1 MRVESAGRTE
11 EMRRVVPEPELD
23 LGGIGRALWTHRN
36 WVIGPT
42 LLALLASAAFVNIVK
57 PRYTAESRVLL
68 EMQNSFLPG
77 DDPKPDGSGP
87 SLDAEAVGSQIQLVT
102 SRDVARRAIKEIGLL
117 GNPEFDPMAG
127 GMGAVTRMLVL
138 LGLKRDPTQ
147 LSPEDRVLEN
157 YYDKL
162 QVYSPTKTRVLNIE
176 FQAHDSDLAAKAA
189 NTIATIY
196 LDFQQ
201 DAKRANARSAAE
213 SLAKIVE
220 GLKTQV
226 AAAEAKAEDFRAEA
240 GLLVGT
246 NNTTIT
252 AQQLGEVNAEL
263 AKARTAQADAQAKAK
278 LIREMLREGKV
289 SEIPDVANN
298 DLIRRISE
306 QRVTLKAQLALESRT
321 LLPGHPRIK
330 ELSAQLADLDSELRV
345 AADKAARTLENDS
358 KIAGQRVQNL
368 QSSLD
373 QQKKVV
379 GSMSADEVKLRE
391 LERAA
396 KSAKDDLEVATTK
409 YQQALARE
417 KSKSTPADARIVSR
431 AIAPQIPQ
439 FPKKLPIIG
448 FSTLAA
454 FVLSMAAVVAR
465 QLSSDRAM
473 QRARAPLPIEME
485 SYSGMAD
492 NSPAP
497 AAARSVGLAAAR
509 ASETAAASV
518 LAPAQAFAQ
527 RAAEAP
533 GLALSVC
540 EGDDDDGFALAAA
553 RGLARRSRTILVAMD
568 DAIRMPNVSGP
579 GLADLLTARA
589 TFDDTIHR
597 DPISRLHVLGP
608 GEGAQGGADALLSA
622 LDALLEA
629 YDHVV
634 VASSDNLDVDQA
646 HALSQL
652 ATSVVVYAR
661 DVGAAAALADAL
673 ESYGLPRAAIAG
685 VDGAPVDQSAA

>member
-11 EMRRVVPEPELD
+11 EMRRVAPEPELD

-220 GLKTQV
+220 GLKAQV

-263 AKARTAQADAQAKAK
+263 AKARTAQADAAPQQPQAA
-278 LIREMLREGKV
+278 
-289 SEIPDVANN
+289 P
-298 DLIRRISE
+298 
-306 QRVTLKAQLALESRT
+306 
-321 LLPGHPRIK
+321 P
-330 ELSAQLADLDSELRV
+330 AD
-345 AADKAARTLENDS
+345 ADKAQQPV
-358 KIAGQRVQNL
+358 QRQ
-368 QSSLD
+368 
-373 QQKKVV
+373 
-379 GSMSADEVKLRE
+379 
-391 LERAA
+391 
-396 KSAKDDLEVATTK
+396 
-409 YQQALARE
+409 
-417 KSKSTPADARIVSR
+417 
-431 AIAPQIPQ
+431 
-439 FPKKLPIIG
+439 
-448 FSTLAA
+448 
-454 FVLSMAAVVAR
+454 
-465 QLSSDRAM
+465 
-473 QRARAPLPIEME
+473 
-485 SYSGMAD
+485 
-492 NSPAP
+492 
-497 AAARSVGLAAAR
+497 
-509 ASETAAASV
+509 
-518 LAPAQAFAQ
+518 
-527 RAAEAP
+527 
-533 GLALSVC
+533 
-540 EGDDDDGFALAAA
+540 
-553 RGLARRSRTILVAMD
+553 
-568 DAIRMPNVSGP
+568 
-579 GLADLLTARA
+579 
-589 TFDDTIHR
+589 
-597 DPISRLHVLGP
+597 
-608 GEGAQGGADALLSA
+608 
-622 LDALLEA
+622 
-629 YDHVV
+629 
-634 VASSDNLDVDQA
+634 
-646 HALSQL
+646 
-652 ATSVVVYAR
+652 
-661 DVGAAAALADAL
+661 
-673 ESYGLPRAAIAG
+673 
-685 VDGAPVDQSAA
+685 